1 MSLDRALKVIADN
14 SRDAILVLDQK
25 HDVIYANKAMEKLV
39 GLRRTEITDKTSLDI
54 IKSIIPDFEFS
65 EYQENFDSIF
75 SGSNYKASIY
85 RIEGNYII
93 SIMFDNKT
101 VERTNYNYFEEDVVF
116 KKSHGKPHDKAGS
129 LTYLGF
135 HDALTGLYNRAFFE
149 EELSRIDSGRNLPFA
164 VIMGDLNCLKLVNDV
179 FGHNA
184 GDRLILSASYIL
196 LKCCRR
202 DDVVVRWGGDEFIIL
217 LPQADEK
224 AALQLC
230 KRIRKKCSEYQQMPV
245 KLSIALGY
253 AVKRNSS
260 DKIYDIMREAE
271 DMMYSDKLLD
281 SQLIKDSVI
290 QALKK
295 DLSLRGVESEH
306 CTEVMKL
313 IGEKVGKA
321 AGLSETELLKL
332 MLVIEYH
339 DIGYA
344 IIPDEIIIKQ
354 MLSDTDKKLIQKHS
368 EKSYR
373 IVEYSPQVCS
383 AADAIL
389 SHHERFD
396 GNGYP
401 RGLKD
406 KDIPLIS
413 RIFAI
418 IDAFMAMV
426 SDRPYRKAV
435 PIDTAVQEIKKCAG
449 SQFDP
454 DITDIFLK
462 ILNENIDMFMQPL
475 C

>member
-14 SRDAILVLDQK
+14 SRDAILVLDKK
-25 HDVIYANKAMEKLV
+25 HDVIYANKAMERLV
-39 GLRRTEITDKTSLDI
+39 GLRRSEITGKTSLEI
-54 IKSIIPDFEFS
+54 IKTIIPDFEFS
-65 EYQENFDSIF
+65 EDQVNFDSIF
-75 SGSNYKASIY
+75 GGSNYKASIY

-93 SIMFDNKT
+93 SIMFDNKLIN
-101 VERTNYNYFEEDVVF
+101 RTNRSDFETEPVVF
-116 KKSHGKPHDKAGS
+116 KKSNGKLHDKIGS

-149 EELSRIDSGRNLPFA
+149 EELSRLDSGRNLPFS

-230 KRIRKKCSEYQQMPV
+230 KRIRKRCSEYKQMPV

-253 AVKRNSS
+253 AVKRNST
-260 DKIYDIMREAE
+260 DNIYDILREAE

-281 SQLIKDSVI
+281 SQVIKDSVI
-290 QALKK
+290 LALKK
-295 DLSLRGVESEH
+295 DLSLRGVESER
-306 CTEVMKL
+306 CTETMKL
-313 IGEKVGKA
+313 IGEKVGQA

-344 IIPDEIIIKQ
+344 VIPDEIIIKQ
-354 MLSDTDKKLIQKHS
+354 MLSDNDKKLIQKHS

-373 IVEYSPQVCS
+373 IVEYSTKVCS

-406 KDIPLIS
+406 KEIPLIS
-413 RIFAI
+413 RIFAV
-418 IDAFMAMV
+418 IDAFIAMV
-426 SDRPYRKAV
+426 SDRPYRKA
-435 PIDTAVQEIKKCAG
+435 ISINEAVKEIEKCAG

-454 DITDIFLK
+454 DITAIFLK
-462 ILNENIDMFMQPL
+462 VLSENIDMFN
-475 C
+475 